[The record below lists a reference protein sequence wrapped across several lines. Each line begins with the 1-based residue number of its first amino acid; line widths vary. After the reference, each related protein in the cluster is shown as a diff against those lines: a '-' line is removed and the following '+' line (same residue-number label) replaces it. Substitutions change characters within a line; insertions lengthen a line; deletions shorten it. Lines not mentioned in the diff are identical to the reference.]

1 MSNFK
6 SITMNIS
13 LAASIIVLVCMVTV
27 GRDKYVCIDDC
38 VNTMHT
44 VDEPSGT
51 AFIVEFEGP
60 VMEMQTSIF
69 MSKLAKVREQAVK
82 GDRIILTMTSPGGSM
97 VLGNRVWSELQSI
110 KRDGIA
116 IIGVTESHALSAGY
130 LIVSASHAFYSTD
143 GALIG
148 NVGVYNKVQIA
159 KKTDVVVIGSS
170 RTKEL
175 FGGDGVR
182 SKEDID
188 MLKGRIKDMN
198 TLFRTRIL
206 ETRAG
211 KIKNI
216 NKAFDGTPY
225 DSRQAIKLG
234 LSDGHASVRDIVA
247 TAVLNDYN
255 IKHVFS
261 RRDVRF

>member
-6 SITMNIS
+6 SIAMNIS

-27 GRDKYVCIDDC
+27 GGDKYVCIDDC
-38 VNTMHT
+38 VNTIHST
-44 VDEPSGT
+44 DEPNGT

-69 MSKLAKVREQAVK
+69 MSKLAKVRQQAVK

-130 LIVSASHAFYSTD
+130 LIVSASHALYSTD
-143 GALIG
+143 GSLIG
-148 NVGVYNKVQIA
+148 NVGVYNEVQIA

-182 SKEDID
+182 SKEDVD
-188 MLKGRIKDMN
+188 MLRARVKKMD
-198 TLFRTRIL
+198 TLFRTRVL

-234 LSDGHASVRDIVA
+234 LSDGHASVRDMVA
-247 TAVLNDYN
+247 AAALNDYN

>member
-6 SITMNIS
+6 AIVMNII
-13 LAASIIVLVCMVTV
+13 LAASIIVLACMVTV

-234 LSDGHASVRDIVA
+234 CQMVTHQ
-247 TAVLNDYN
+247 
-255 IKHVFS
+255 
-261 RRDVRF
+261 

>member
-6 SITMNIS
+6 SIAMNIS

-27 GRDKYVCIDDC
+27 GGDKYVCIDDC
-38 VNTMHT
+38 VNTVHST
-44 VDEPSGT
+44 DEPNGT

-60 VMEMQTSIF
+60 VMELQTSIF
-69 MSKLAKVREQAVK
+69 MSKLAKIRQQAVK
-82 GDRIILTMTSPGGSM
+82 GDRIILSVTSPGGSM

-110 KRDGIA
+110 KKDGIVV
-116 IIGVTESHALSAGY
+116 IGVTESYALSAGY
-130 LIVSASHAFYSTD
+130 LIASTSHALYSTD
-143 GALIG
+143 GALVG
-148 NVGVYNKVQIA
+148 NVGVYNKVAIA
-159 KKTDVVVIGSS
+159 KKTDAVVIGSS

-182 SKEDID
+182 TKEDID
-188 MLKGRIKDMN
+188 MLKGRIREMN

-206 ETRAG
+206 ETRSG

-225 DSRQAIKLG
+225 DSRQAIKLV
-234 LSDGHASVRDIVA
+234 LSDGHASVRDMVA
-247 TAVLNDYN
+247 AAALNDYN